1 MKNLLNSPP
10 TSIAVDTCVLI
21 DLDELNCLHL
31 LSQIIPSVTISKITH
46 DNEVND
52 ELKAKLNPYP
62 IKLVNITTE
71 TGYQLYQQ
79 LINDPRYKK
88 LSMYDAF
95 AIAIA
100 KEQGIYCGSN
110 EKLIRKACDEFGILY
125 LGTLEILGLA
135 YQFKRISQEEL
146 EHYLSLL
153 ESGTTS
159 CYITKDVIDEFRK
172 EIL

>member
-1 MKNLLNSPP
+1 MKNLPNSLP
-10 TSIAVDTCVLI
+10 TSIVVDTCVLI

-31 LSQIIPSVTISKITH
+31 LSQIIPSVTVSKITH
-46 DNEVND
+46 DSEVND
-52 ELKAKLNPYP
+52 ALKAKLNSYP

-71 TGYQLYQQ
+71 IGYQLYEQ

-110 EKLIRKACDEFGILY
+110 EKLIRKACEEFGVAY
-125 LGTLEILGLA
+125 LGTLGILGLA
-135 YQFKRISQEEL
+135 YELKQISQEEL
-146 EHYLSLL
+146 EHYLSVL
-153 ESGTTS
+153 ESGATS
-159 CYITKDVIDEFRK
+159 CYITKDIIDEFRK